1 MCNKYKKIILL
12 ILWLGALIFIRVE
25 KNTKKDHFDQ
35 PRLVICDVGQG
46 DAILIT
52 QGKQQILIDGGPDS
66 KILKCLAEEM
76 PEGDME
82 LERVI
87 LTHPDLDHFGGLRDV
102 FRKYQ
107 VKKITFNNLGKNSR
121 EFMELYE
128 LIWQKI
134 KNEKTEIVKPE
145 LAQKWCETENLC
157 LNILWQSEHILPED
171 IFSYKYDNNYLSDML
186 TKFDQSNY
194 DYNDGSIVILL
205 ELDHKKFLLTGDIG
219 ETTELA
225 MIRGGL
231 LNKID
236 GLKIAHHGS
245 KNSSNAIFLSTV
257 EPEIS
262 LISVGKSNSF
272 GHPAKTVLD
281 RLEQVESEV
290 FRTDRQGKIVVTVE
304 NEKLMVRTELDES

>member
-1 MCNKYKKIILL
+1 
-12 ILWLGALIFIRVE
+12 
-25 KNTKKDHFDQ
+25 
-35 PRLVICDVGQG
+35 
-46 DAILIT
+46 
-52 QGKQQILIDGGPDS
+52 
-66 KILKCLAEEM
+66 
-76 PEGDME
+76 
-82 LERVI
+82 
-87 LTHPDLDHFGGLRDV
+87 
-102 FRKYQ
+102 
-107 VKKITFNNLGKNSR
+107 
-121 EFMELYE
+121 
-128 LIWQKI
+128 
-134 KNEKTEIVKPE
+134 
-145 LAQKWCETENLC
+145 
-157 LNILWQSEHILPED
+157 
-171 IFSYKYDNNYLSDML
+171 ML